1 MDSDR
6 DPDTFVT
13 DVSLSGNNLIINYGG
28 TNMATKTIDLGQV
41 VGAKGDTGATGPK
54 GETGATGPRGETGA
68 TGPKGKDGITPTFS
82 INSEGHLIA
91 TYAES

>member
-6 DPDTFVT
+6 DPDTFVA

-28 TNMATKTIDLGQV
+28 ANMATKTIDLGQV
-41 VGAKGDTGATGPK
+41 VGAAGPK
-54 GETGATGPRGETGA
+54 GETGA

-82 INSEGHLIA
+82 INAAGHLIA
-91 TYAES
+91 TYEEP